1 MEYVDDKNSSKASNE
16 YKYSITSHGKI
27 FTNNE
32 GAITKYM
39 AINIP
44 KNVEIFTYSNLGEEL
59 WSSCTMNYFICDNL
73 DKVKSHNFLMET
85 PIHKYKNIPGKEN
98 IFPEVFLTPDKNII
112 LKFYSGIV
120 HCIPKH
126 LITSE
131 TKAMEVIYNMDAL
144 VKEDCSENTIGKS
157 YKTFGPNSEDNI
169 KLYDTDKQYSTYYK
183 DQLNNYKY
191 DSNSKDTENSVSNK
205 CGPLL
210 LSQAIKVI
218 QAHCEATYPEDC
230 NTSTIKIYL
239 NCCLGTMNIKEHYF
253 NQYYLSIL
261 NEEKLKKKLIKM
273 DEEKKI
279 DKRSDEQLDKY
290 YKAMLDIYSL
300 NIKSLIND
308 KLYTTDLQDF
318 DSTKIPQDIEDGYTH
333 TYIYRGIQIK
343 FIIPSNIKIRKYRPE
358 YGKHYQPILRK
369 ALDSIVSNL
378 KEWNISI
385 NDLPHVIN
393 IDLRYIEPT
402 EDDIYNKLLQVIISR
417 KLKCKLVYDFKIDNE
432 KYSVEFHLVYDS
444 DRIVTTLDNT
454 EPFIEK
460 LYEGVKEYILTKKSI
475 FKMVKTYSITLNI
488 YDLKRDNIEML
499 FIEILTQ
506 VGNEANREAKAAEE
520 KASAR
525 VKTLEDKQ
533 ATAEKEATTRA
544 KEQAKEQ
551 AKVET
556 TKVETTKVET
566 TKVEPGVKKI
576 RPWWGF
582 SSLRLPLP
590 SLRPRKTTTTTTT
603 RTVRIGGKKISY
615 KSKKYRIRHTRRHT
629 RRHRKNGHS

>member
-1 MEYVDDKNSSKASNE
+1 MEYVDKMEYVKDNFNSSKASKE
-16 YKYSITSHGKI
+16 YKYIITSHGEI
-27 FTNNE
+27 LTNNE

-44 KNVEIFTYSNLGEEL
+44 KNVEIFTYSNLGEVL
-59 WSSCTMNYFICDNL
+59 VSNCLMNYFICDNL
-73 DKVKSHNFLMET
+73 GKVKSHKFRIQT
-85 PIHKYKNIPGKEN
+85 PIHKYIYILGKKN
-98 IFPEVFLTPDKNII
+98 IFPEVFLTPDTNSII
-112 LKFYSGIV
+112 GFYSGIV

-126 LITSE
+126 LRPDE

-144 VKEDCSENTIGKS
+144 VKENCSKNTIGKS
-157 YKTFGPNSEDNI
+157 YKTFGPHSEDNI

-183 DQLNNYKY
+183 DQLKDYTY
-191 DSNSKDTENSVSNK
+191 DPKGTDNK

-308 KLYTTDLQDF
+308 KLYDLQDF

-343 FIIPSNIKIRKYRPE
+343 FIIPSNIKTPKYNPTIAIYYE
-358 YGKHYQPILRK
+358 PNLRK
-369 ALDSIVSNL
+369 ALASIDSNL
-378 KEWNISI
+378 KEWNI
-385 NDLPHVIN
+385 DLPDVIN
-393 IDLRYIEPT
+393 IDLRDIEPT
-402 EDDIYNKLLQVIISR
+402 EVDIYKKLIQVIISS
-417 KLKCKLVYDFKIDNE
+417 KLECKLIYDFKIDN
-432 KYSVEFHLVYDS
+432 KKCYVEFNLVYNSDS
-444 DRIVTTLDNT
+444 IVTTLNNML
-454 EPFIEK
+454 PLINK
-460 LYEGVKEYILTKKSI
+460 LYERVKKHILINKSI
-475 FKMVKTYSITLNI
+475 FKIVDKYTITLNI
-488 YDLKRDNIEML
+488 SDLDNDSVDML
-499 FIEILTQ
+499 FRKILTQ
-506 VGNEANREAKAAEE
+506 VGDEAIRETKAAAERE
-520 KASAR
+520 RAR
-525 VKTLEDKQ
+525 VKTLKDKQ
-533 ATAEKEATTRA
+533 TREVEATTRA

-582 SSLRLPLP
+582 PSLRLPLP
-590 SLRPRKTTTTTTT
+590 SLRSRKTKTAA
-603 RTVRIGGKKISY
+603 VEIGGKKISY